1 MGMVER
7 FKEYTAALE
16 EAYHDDDWSRLAP
29 HFAENVTYRSYYG
42 GDIEVTG
49 RDGVLKQLRV
59 DAESFDRKFDA
70 RKVEYFDGPREERGG
85 VFTMWRVT
93 YSKVG
98 APDLVLSG
106 KEIATYIGDEITL
119 LEGHYLPE
127 VFEEFGSWL
136 NEHGSFMQSS

>member
-29 HFAENVTYRSYYG
+29 YFAVNAIYRSYYG
-42 GDIEVTG
+42 GEIEIAG
-49 RDGVLKQLRV
+49 RDRVLKQLRA
-59 DAESFDRKFDA
+59 DGESFDRKFDS

-85 VFTMWRVT
+85 VFTMWKVT
-93 YSKVG
+93 YTKTGV
-98 APDLVLSG
+98 PDLVLTG
-106 KEIATYIGDEITL
+106 KENATYIGDEISL

-127 VFEEFGSWL
+127 VFKEFGTWL
-136 NEHGSFMQSS
+136 NEHGSFMQTP

>member
-7 FKEYTAALE
+7 FTEYTTALE

-29 HFAENVTYRSYYG
+29 YFAEKVTYRSYYG

-49 RDGVLKQLRV
+49 RDAVLKQLRV
-59 DAESFDRKFDA
+59 DAESFDRKFDS

-93 YSKVG
+93 YSKAG
-98 APDLVLSG
+98 KPDLVLTG

-127 VFEEFGSWL
+127 VFEEFGTWL